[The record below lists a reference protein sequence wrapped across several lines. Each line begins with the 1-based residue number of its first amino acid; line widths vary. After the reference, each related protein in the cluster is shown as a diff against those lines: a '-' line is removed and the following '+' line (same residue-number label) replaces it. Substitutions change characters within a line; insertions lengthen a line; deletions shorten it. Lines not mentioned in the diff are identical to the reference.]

1 MAGLVRLAPE
11 VASPRMR
18 QPGSDLRSTFP
29 ILVALACLYSPEII
43 AQVDKLSALDA
54 RTTGGAAESHV
65 DDAFCSNAAQI
76 RLPKM
81 PSFDFYNS
89 NRTIFRSTANSSH
102 FRGRLTK
109 QIAIQNWKTAF
120 QGLIDNSNTQLLA

>member
-1 MAGLVRLAPE
+1 
-11 VASPRMR
+11 MR

-54 RTTGGAAESHV
+54 RTTGGAAKSHV